1 MAVDNVSRSQ
11 MPNYN
16 LEDILNSTS
25 PQQKGP
31 SAFRQTM
38 GALAGGALNIVA
50 PGAGS
55 LISGIVGGAGG
66 AGVTGGVGSGLGNE
80 TTQFLQLQ
88 RQMQLETRA
97 FETASTVLKARHD
110 AAMSAVR
117 NIK

>member
-1 MAVDNVSRSQ
+1 MAVDNVTGSQ

-38 GALAGGALNIVA
+38 GVIAGGALNMVA

-55 LISGIVGGAGG
+55 LISGIIGGAG
-66 AGVTGGVGSGLGNE
+66 AGGIGGVGSGLGNE
-80 TTQFLQLQ
+80 TAQFLQLQ